1 MNMTIFLLCLQVFFS
16 RIIDVS
22 LGTIRTIL
30 TVRGK
35 LVFAAIVGFVEVFIW
50 FMIVSSAVSSDQG
63 GVALTIAFAGGFAS
77 GTFIGGKIAERF
89 IGSIL
94 SIQVITS
101 SRDDKIITQIRAN
114 GFAVTVLNAEA
125 SEFSAEKYLLLI
137 EIKNDQLKK
146 LEKIIYETDPAAFIM
161 ARETKFVHNGFLK

>member
-1 MNMTIFLLCLQVFFS
+1 MPAIFWLCVQVFFS
-16 RIIDVS
+16 RILDVS

-35 LVFAAIVGFVEVFIW
+35 LVYAAVVGFVEVMLWFI
-50 FMIVSSAVSSDQG
+50 IVRSAIQSDEG
-63 GVALTIAFAGGFAS
+63 GLALTISFAAGFAS

-89 IGSIL
+89 IGSLL

-101 SRDDKIITQIRAN
+101 SRDLALISAVRTA

-125 SEFSAEKYLLLI
+125 SEFAAEKHLLVI
-137 EIKNDQLKK
+137 EIKSDQLKK
-146 LEKIIYETDPAAFIM
+146 LKKIIYDTDPGAFIM

>member
-1 MNMTIFLLCLQVFFS
+1 MPAIFWLCVQIFFS
-16 RIIDVS
+16 RILDVS
-22 LGTIRTIL
+22 LGTIRTIM

-35 LVFAAIVGFVEVFIW
+35 MVYAAVIGFIEVFLW
-50 FMIVSSAVSSDQG
+50 FMIVSSAIQSDEG
-63 GVALTIAFAGGFAS
+63 GLAIAIAFAGGFAS

-89 IGSIL
+89 IGSLL

-101 SRDDKIITQIRAN
+101 SRDFTLINAVRSA

-125 SEFSAEKYLLLI
+125 SEFSAEKHLLVI
-137 EIKNDQLKK
+137 EIKSDQLKK
-146 LEKIIYETDPAAFIM
+146 LKKIIYETDPGAFIM